1 VQPSRPASGHGST
14 IQRPFTLPSVPSS
27 CSRRP
32 ELTTRPSPDS
42 RAPALHLTRC
52 DRSCS
57 QAACPLDSALA
68 LTILLGA
75 ARHRTIRLTLHS
87 RGRPRC
93 PTHAHFLN
101 ACGSPALH
109 LLYSSSILAPRLV
122 CLTKTFFPR
131 SLEVSYNRSLNY
143 QIIVR
148 APGIRLKSAV
158 WRRSTKLLLQRHS
171 SRNIPPAAPLRHL
184 DQSALNP

>member
-1 VQPSRPASGHGST
+1 LLLPTLSALQVDDLEKDPAQVQPSRPASGHGST

-93 PTHAHFLN
+93 PAHAHFLTLV
-101 ACGSPALH
+101 ALQH
-109 LLYSSSILAPRLV
+109 SIPFIPQSSLRLV
-122 CLTKTFFPR
+122 
-131 SLEVSYNRSLNY
+131 SLVAN
-143 QIIVR
+143 
-148 APGIRLKSAV
+148 
-158 WRRSTKLLLQRHS
+158 
-171 SRNIPPAAPLRHL
+171 PLP
-184 DQSALNP
+184 SNN